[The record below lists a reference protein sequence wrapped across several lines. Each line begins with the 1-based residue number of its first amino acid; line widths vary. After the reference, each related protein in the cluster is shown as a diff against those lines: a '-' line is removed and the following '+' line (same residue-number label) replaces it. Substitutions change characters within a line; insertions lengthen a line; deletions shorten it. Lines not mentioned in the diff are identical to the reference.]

1 MAKTKKPL
9 SPEEQVSLS
18 IDEMQRESR
27 RSRRNLVQM
36 LVLGAP
42 GAGKTTF
49 MRQMKAIFDAYTDA
63 ERETFKTTIRLSL
76 IHAVRQLIVLWP
88 QDSTSAMPWT
98 DHLSDTL
105 FSSETSPV
113 LTQELAHIIQEWLAN
128 PDVASAVSELPLEP
142 STLHFLDRIVQ
153 ILAPDYLPTDRDIL
167 FCHVDPSPPLDELLL
182 PGSDNGDYFPAVS
195 YVCVRQSIKSLYK
208 WLPTFSNISD
218 IMFLLNLNDYDDV
231 DHTRMTFELFDLVCT
246 SPFFRRAE
254 IHLIINKPTIF
265 IQHQARPLSARRQNI
280 SRCGVRRRPNS
291 RCYQVPHKPVQR

>member
-1 MAKTKKPL
+1 
-9 SPEEQVSLS
+9 
-18 IDEMQRESR
+18 
-27 RSRRNLVQM
+27 M

-42 GAGKTTF
+42 GSGKTTF
-49 MRQMKAIFDAYTDA
+49 MWQLKAIFAPHTDA
-63 ERETFKTTIRLSL
+63 ARKFQDFDSAEFHSCSATVDRLVTSRLDVRYALDRSSL
-76 IHAVRQLIVLWP
+76 RH
-88 QDSTSAMPWT
+88 
-98 DHLSDTL
+98 
-105 FSSETSPV
+105 PV
-113 LTQELAHIIQEWLAN
+113 VITRNITYV
-128 PDVASAVSELPLEP
+128 VASAVSELPLEP

-208 WLPTFSNISD
+208 WLPTFSNLSD

-254 IHLIINKPTIF
+254 IHLIINKPSSFDTKL
-265 IQHQARPLSARRQNI
+265 ARCPLDRIYPGAVYGGDQTRAIKFLMSRFNSKQYQNERYIHRWIVDLADTEGMRVTARHIGDAIVR
-280 SRCGVRRRPNS
+280 SKLHPVWGVM
-291 RCYQVPHKPVQR
+291 